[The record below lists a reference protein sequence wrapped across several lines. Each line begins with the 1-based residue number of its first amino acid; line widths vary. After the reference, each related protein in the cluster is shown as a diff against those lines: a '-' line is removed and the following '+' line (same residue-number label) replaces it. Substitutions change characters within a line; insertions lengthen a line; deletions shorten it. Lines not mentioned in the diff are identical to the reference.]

1 MIRKGSKNK
10 FDMHNTYEDIYK
22 HYKVTSDKPVDKAV
36 HAVVLADTFE
46 TLMGM
51 VIKDG
56 FLLQFPHKF
65 GSIEIQ
71 KKKQQIIYNEDG
83 SINRIA
89 YKIDWGETKKH
100 WQTVYGDI
108 PYDALKQIKNK
119 PKIYCKNKYRMKF
132 KYIKDKAVYKGKSA
146 VMFIPSR
153 KWCRE
158 LATHLKT
165 DPYRTDYKEQ

>member
-100 WQTVYGDI
+100 WQTVY
-108 PYDALKQIKNK
+108 
-119 PKIYCKNKYRMKF
+119 
-132 KYIKDKAVYKGKSA
+132 
-146 VMFIPSR
+146 
-153 KWCRE
+153 
-158 LATHLKT
+158 
-165 DPYRTDYKEQ
+165 

>member
-10 FDMHNTYEDIYK
+10 FSVQNTYEDIYK
-22 HYKVTSDKPVDKAV
+22 HYKTASDNPIDKAK
-36 HAVVLADTFE
+36 HADIIEDTFE
-46 TLMGM
+46 ALMHM
-51 VIKDG
+51 IIKDG
-56 FLLQFPHKF
+56 FALKLPNKF
-65 GSIEIQ
+65 GAIEIQ

-100 WQTVYGDI
+100 WQTVYGDTS
-108 PYDALKQIKNK
+108 PEDLKQIKNK